1 VNQAVDRE
9 AYDAVVI
16 GGGFYGC
23 TVAAALGSSLR
34 HVAVLECEPELMS
47 RASYVNQARVHNGYH
62 YPRSYLTGMR
72 SAANFPRFVTDFS
85 DCIDQSFDQIYAIA
99 KNGSKVSVNQ
109 FRRYCQVIGAPL
121 RPVSE
126 RIRSLLNADLI
137 EDAFS
142 VTEFAFDAVALRRNL
157 QAKLDQATVAI
168 HCETGVDRVSP
179 ERGGRIAVHLRNGG
193 YLIAGKVINCA
204 YSSINSLLRRSGLAL
219 LPLKHELAEVALIS
233 VPDALTRVGITMM
246 DGPFF
251 STMPFPARGLHS
263 LTHVRYTPHHSWR
276 DDVSVT
282 EGRLNQTPRPNF
294 LYMLRD
300 AQRYV
305 PALRHCR
312 YEGSLFEVKSVL
324 MQNELDD
331 GRPIL
336 FRKDYGLENFSVI
349 MGSKIDNIYD
359 ALEALCAAGILK
371 EVEHGA
377 RV

>member
-1 VNQAVDRE
+1 MNRE
-9 AYDAVVI
+9 EYDAIVI

-23 TVAAALGSSLR
+23 TLAAALGASLR
-34 HVAVLECEPELMS
+34 HVAVLEREPELMS

-72 SAANFPRFVTDFS
+72 SAANFPRFAAEFRG
-85 DCIDQSFDQIYAIA
+85 CIDDTFEQVYVIA
-99 KNGSKVSVNQ
+99 RSGSKVTANQ
-109 FRRYCQVIGAPL
+109 FRKYCQTIGAPL
-121 RPVSE
+121 RPVSN

-142 VTEFAFDAVALRRNL
+142 ATEFAFDAVALRRSL
-157 QAKLDQATVAI
+157 RARLEEAKVTILCDTAV
-168 HCETGVDRVSP
+168 ERVSA
-179 ERGGRIAVHLRNGG
+179 RGGGRIAVHLAGG
-193 YLIAGKVINCA
+193 GCLSAGKVLNCA
-204 YSSINSLLRRSGLAL
+204 YSSINALLRRSGLGL
-219 LPLKHELAEVALIS
+219 LPLKHELAEVALIAM
-233 VPDALTRVGITMM
+233 PEALSRVGITIM

-251 STMPFPARGLHS
+251 STMPFPARKLHS
-263 LTHVRYTPHHSWR
+263 LTHVRYTPHRSWR
-276 DDVSVT
+276 DAGGIADGCPCD
-282 EGRLNQTPRPNF
+282 EPRPNF
-294 LYMLRD
+294 LYMLKD

-324 MQNELDD
+324 VQNEVDD

-359 ALEALCAAGILK
+359 ALEALSAAGIL
-371 EVEHGA
+371 EEAAHGA
-377 RV
+377 RA